1 MVGTSGTVGLLGVGH
16 SPEAN
21 SEMRRSAMSKW
32 ASRCGIIGKPKPS
45 FYRSP
50 NFSPSRFQS
59 HNPNPIPMQPRMAA
73 MWQKML
79 SPSSGDSAYRPL
91 YSRYCRY
98 MRDAAPR
105 TININGDNII
115 MKASMTPMIGFKK
128 ETILIIVI
136 LRDYLF
142 YLQRSSPLSTL
153 LCSALFSA
161 QHSYLPQQHSHR
173 DNHKNIYWHSLPD
186 AKHREQCAKAK

>member
-1 MVGTSGTVGLLGVGH
+1 
-16 SPEAN
+16 
-21 SEMRRSAMSKW
+21 MSMW

-50 NFSPSRFQS
+50 NLSPIRFQS
-59 HNPNPIPMQPRMAA
+59 HNPTPIPMQPRMAA

-98 MRDAAPR
+98 MREAAPR

-153 LCSALFSA
+153 LCSALFST
-161 QHSYLPQQHSHR
+161 QRSSPLSTFICLS
-173 DNHKNIYWHSLPD
+173 NIPIGITIRISIGIPFPMPNIGSSVLRQNE
-186 AKHREQCAKAK
+186 AIT

>member
-1 MVGTSGTVGLLGVGH
+1 
-16 SPEAN
+16 
-21 SEMRRSAMSKW
+21 MSMW
-32 ASRCGIIGKPKPS
+32 ASRCCAIGKHRPR

-59 HNPNPIPMQPRMAA
+59 HNPTPIPMQPRMAA

-98 MRDAAPR
+98 MRKAAPR

-115 MKASMTPMIGFKK
+115 MKASMTPIIGFKK

-142 YLQRSSPLSTL
+142 YLQRSSPLSTFICL
-153 LCSALFSA
+153 S
-161 QHSYLPQQHSHR
+161 
-173 DNHKNIYWHSLPD
+173 NIPIGITIRISIGIPFPMPNIGRSVLRQNE
-186 AKHREQCAKAK
+186 AIT